1 MHNKDKLIR
10 ETIYYKNELETRIYD
25 YKDKITSD
33 WAIYTNNAETITAM
47 LDKRIA
53 WTDEE
58 GRNSTKGK
66 YKSYLKEVEDSCKDI
81 ILRYYQFNTIP

>member
-53 WTDEE
+53 
-58 GRNSTKGK
+58 
-66 YKSYLKEVEDSCKDI
+66 
-81 ILRYYQFNTIP
+81 